1 MRRCRLAAELL
12 GYSSGDELVQALV
25 KTRPMDELIDE
36 KTDSL
41 MRKEYGDMLTD
52 RTAAEKAREAVMT
65 IRRSEVIEA
74 EQQALA
80 KAVRAAEPLQA
91 ALVAAIAKW
100 FRGDDEDS
108 WAETLAREGL
118 SSAFGLMVG
127 VREAEGAAERLLL
140 AGAISAR
147 LFGAGRAARL
157 LRLGRPRHA
166 TPPGRMGSRSTQ
178 SHRVHRGRGETSA
191 RGSDQPDPRRHCRAD
206 GRPDFEPHGR
216 AVWGAEEI
224 DVGLQSRL

>member
-1 MRRCRLAAELL
+1 MAAELL

-52 RTAAEKAREAVMT
+52 GTAAEKAREAVMT

-157 LRLGRPRHA
+157 LR
-166 TPPGRMGSRSTQ
+166 PGRLATQFHQGEWDRALRKAIVSTVGVVKHLPAGQ
-178 SHRVHRGRGETSA
+178 INRTLDGIVA
-191 RGSDQPDPRRHCRAD
+191 LMD
-206 GRPDFEPHGR
+206 GRTSNPT
-216 AVWGAEEI
+216 AVLFGAPKK
-224 DVGLQSRL
+224 